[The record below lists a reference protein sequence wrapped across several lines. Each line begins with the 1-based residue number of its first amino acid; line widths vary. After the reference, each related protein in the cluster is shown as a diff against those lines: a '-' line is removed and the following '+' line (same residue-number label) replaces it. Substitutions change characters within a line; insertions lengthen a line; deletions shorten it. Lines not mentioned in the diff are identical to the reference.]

1 MSVKIRAF
9 VTKQPDMS
17 KIEVKIFGLTDKKM
31 GDLAENIVVTAK
43 ANAEA
48 IQFEKSKGDLAEK
61 IRFKKLER
69 MHYEIESYSGH
80 LSFIELGTQYI
91 KGRNPVLWPAYRTEK
106 KKFFSGGKWV

>member
-1 MSVKIRAF
+1 MTVKIRAF

-17 KIEVKIFGLTDKKM
+17 KIEVRIFGLSDKKM
-31 GDLAENIVVTAK
+31 SELAENIVATAK

-48 IQFEKSKGDLAEK
+48 IEFEDSQGDLAEK

-69 MHYEIESYSGH
+69 LNYEIETYSGH
-80 LSFIELGTQYI
+80 ASFIELGTQYI
-91 KGRNPVLWPAYRTEK
+91 KGRNPFLWPAYRTEK